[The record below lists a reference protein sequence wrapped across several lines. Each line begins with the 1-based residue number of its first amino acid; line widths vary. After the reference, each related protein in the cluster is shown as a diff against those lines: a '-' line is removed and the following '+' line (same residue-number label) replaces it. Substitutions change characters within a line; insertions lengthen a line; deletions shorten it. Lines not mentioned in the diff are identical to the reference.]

1 MVRSLIQFS
10 KGITSRQA
18 HRDIGE
24 LRDDELTPRIN
35 WQIIMIEAS
44 RPLKLDDAIAQLA

>member
-10 KGITSRQA
+10 KGITCRQA

-24 LRDDELTPRIN
+24 LRDEIALIHGGDSWAAVR
-35 WQIIMIEAS
+35 
-44 RPLKLDDAIAQLA
+44 RPVPST